1 MKLRMKF
8 LKWNLVRI
16 PNLKMSVENYKIFIQ
31 ISFLNFSLQSFVPVI
46 ARKPI
51 FDKECETSQLSVL
64 EVRIPRLKVES
75 FSD

>member
-8 LKWNLVRI
+8 LKWNLFHI
-16 PNLKMSVENYKIFIQ
+16 PNLKMSVENCKIFIQ

-64 EVRIPRLKVES
+64 EVRIPRLKVKS